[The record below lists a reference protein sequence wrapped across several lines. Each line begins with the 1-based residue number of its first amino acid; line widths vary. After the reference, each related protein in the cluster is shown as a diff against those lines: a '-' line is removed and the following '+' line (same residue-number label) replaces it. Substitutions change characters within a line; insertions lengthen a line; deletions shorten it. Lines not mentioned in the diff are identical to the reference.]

1 MLSTTR
7 ALFTVRSMTG
17 HDTKTTVITTAH
29 WALGRG
35 LLGGE
40 VALVVGPDAS
50 DRGHEHRDEAC
61 DERGKPRTASELQES
76 R

>member
-1 MLSTTR
+1 MLSVTLSTTR
-7 ALFTVRSMTG
+7 VLHTQ
-17 HDTKTTVITTAH
+17 HDGTRLTLRHAAIITTAH

-61 DERGKPRTASELQES
+61 DERGKPRTA
-76 R
+76 